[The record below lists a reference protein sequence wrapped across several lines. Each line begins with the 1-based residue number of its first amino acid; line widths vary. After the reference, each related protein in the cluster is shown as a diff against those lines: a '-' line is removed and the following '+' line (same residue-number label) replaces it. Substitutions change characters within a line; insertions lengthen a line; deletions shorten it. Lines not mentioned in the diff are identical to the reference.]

1 MVYNNW
7 KSESEVSFR
16 MEKLNAQR
24 IRSLL
29 PEGTTI
35 GGEIHCLECVGST
48 NVYLKELADRGA
60 PHGTVVVADE
70 QTLGKGSKGRRFE
83 SLAGVGLYFSL
94 LLRPDCEL
102 ADTVNLTPWTAVAV
116 AEAIRSCCGACPDIK
131 WVNDLL
137 LNGRKL
143 CGILTELSV
152 NPAGTLDY
160 AIVGIGIN
168 LKQSRADFEALG
180 LGEIAT
186 SLAAEGLEAV
196 ERSALTAAL
205 ITEMDKLA
213 AQFPREKAAWLARYR
228 AGCVSTG
235 KAVRVIRGSESRS
248 GYALEVEEDFSL
260 RVRYEDG
267 SEESVNAGDVSI
279 RGMMGQ
285 Y

>member
-1 MVYNNW
+1 
-7 KSESEVSFR
+7 

-29 PEGTTI
+29 PEGVVL
-35 GGEIHCLECVGST
+35 GGEIHCLDCVDST
-48 NVYLKELADRGA
+48 NIYLKGLADQGA
-60 PHGTVVVADE
+60 PHGTVVMAEE
-70 QTLGKGSKGRRFE
+70 QTLGKGRKGRRFE
-83 SLAGVGLYFSL
+83 SLAGAGLYFSL
-94 LLRPDCEL
+94 LLRPCCEL
-102 ADTVNLTPWTAVAV
+102 SDTVNLTPWAAVAV
-116 AEAIRSCCGACPDIK
+116 ARAIRDSSGVCPDIK

-152 NPAGTLDY
+152 NAAGGLDY

-168 LKQSRADFEALG
+168 LTQSREDFAALG

-186 SLAAEGLEAV
+186 SLAAEGLGGTD
-196 ERSALTAAL
+196 RSALAAAL
-205 ITEMDKLA
+205 IAQLDILA
-213 AQFPREKAAWLARYR
+213 AQFPKEKKDWLARYR
-228 AGCVSTG
+228 EGCVSTG
-235 KAVRVIRGSESRS
+235 RAVNVIRGEESRAAF
-248 GYALEVEEDFSL
+248 ALEIEEDFSL

-267 SEESVNAGDVSI
+267 SEESVNAGEVSI